1 MEWGKTFLWLI
12 RGTGTGLAMFF
23 LLAAAAYVL
32 VPLESAPAP
41 RIVQVDAG

>member
-12 RGTGTGLAMFF
+12 RGTSTGLAMFF

-32 VPLESAPAP
+32 VPLESAPVQ
-41 RIVQVDAG
+41 RIVQVNAG

>member
-12 RGTGTGLAMFF
+12 RGAGTGLALFF

-32 VPLESAPAP
+32 VPLESDPAQ